1 MIKFLIV
8 TVVSVQKNIWYFK
21 QEYTLTREIIPG
33 DPSSACSI
41 PFTAH
46 N

>member
-8 TVVSVQKNIWYFK
+8 TVVSVQKNIRYFK
-21 QEYTLTREIIPG
+21 QEHTLTREIIPG
-33 DPSSACSI
+33 DPRPACSI